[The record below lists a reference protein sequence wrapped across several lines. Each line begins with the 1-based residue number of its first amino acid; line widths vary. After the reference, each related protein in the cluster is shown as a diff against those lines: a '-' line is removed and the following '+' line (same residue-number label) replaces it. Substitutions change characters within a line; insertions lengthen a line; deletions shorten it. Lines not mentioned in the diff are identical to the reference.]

1 MQKVG
6 LELRGKS
13 QELRLALQSPVGLA
27 GALANSQVKDNC
39 WRAWWRHFDL
49 RTAPALELAA
59 FDRIYNTAL
68 RTFLESASNATTNST
83 IAIRMVASRPH

>member
-27 GALANSQVKDNC
+27 RAIANSQVKDYC
-39 WRAWWRHFDL
+39 WRAWWRHFAL
-49 RTAPALELAA
+49 QTAPALDLAGFVRA
-59 FDRIYNTAL
+59 YSTAL
-68 RTFLESASNATTNST
+68 RTFRDSASNATTNNT
-83 IAIRMVASRPH
+83 IAMRMVASRPH